1 MGELHDR
8 AVEEL
13 YETFD
18 FLINDYSR
26 EVFWDEV
33 HTELD
38 YFEGQIDPRTVPE
51 YSDRGKQVG
60 EMDVVLVKEMEDEA
74 DWMKYFEVKPRR
86 CGTTYAED
94 QTERAESFFGP
105 RGWNVLTE
113 VYRVPEWSD
122 NWYDK
127 QRDFTLEGIEQP
139 EMDSSTKYD
148 SGIEEA
154 DIDQYITDVERELRD
169 ELQEE

>member
-18 FLINDYSR
+18 FLINDYDR

-38 YFEGQIDPRTVPE
+38 YFEGQIDPRDVPD
-51 YSDRGKQVG
+51 YDDRGKQVG
-60 EMDVVLVKEMEDEA
+60 EMDVVLVKEMDGEA

-86 CGTTYAED
+86 CGTSYAKD
-94 QTERAESFFGP
+94 QTERAEGFFGP

-113 VYRVPEWSD
+113 IYRVPEWGS

-127 QRDFTLEGIEQP
+127 QREFSLEGVEEP
-139 EMDSSTKYD
+139 EPVSDTKYSAEID
-148 SGIEEA
+148 DV
-154 DIDQYITDVERELRD
+154 DIDEYITDVERELRD
-169 ELQEE
+169 ELRE